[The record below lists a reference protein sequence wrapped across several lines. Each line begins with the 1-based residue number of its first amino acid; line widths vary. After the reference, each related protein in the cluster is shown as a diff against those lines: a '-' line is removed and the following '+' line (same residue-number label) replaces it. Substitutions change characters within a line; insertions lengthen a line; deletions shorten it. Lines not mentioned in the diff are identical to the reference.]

1 MQQTAPVII
10 QFPEGLPV
18 LTMLAY
24 LDASTGGLIIQTL
37 IAAAVAI
44 PFILRTQV
52 ARGLAMLRRRGQPAD
67 QQEARPQD
75 D

>member
-1 MQQTAPVII
+1 M
-10 QFPEGLPV
+10 

-37 IAAAVAI
+37 IALAVAI

-52 ARGLAMLRRRGQPAD
+52 ARGLAMLRRRGQPVE

>member
-1 MQQTAPVII
+1 MV
-10 QFPEGLPV
+10 
-18 LTMLAY
+18 LAY

-44 PFILRTQV
+44 PFILRTQL

-67 QQEARPQD
+67 QQGAQPQD